1 MRRWGYA
8 ITCVV
13 LGALGCTDPETGSPE
28 PTDVLETFKR
38 DTAARIASAL
48 ADDATR
54 ERLVAELRR
63 DGSVPLSAHPEL
75 AASAMSLAGRE
86 AVPEIW
92 LREPDGGAADVS
104 DLLVAY
110 SPAGD
115 ESAWTEIPAFALDGR
130 RVTLDAA
137 TAPSVAVVV
146 VETHGR
152 LAMRE
157 GVADA
162 NLALQR
168 AGLQRTREVAAAAAA
183 GKWTIRLDRI
193 VLQNDQEPWISGAAE
208 VYAIASG
215 VVGDNAPE
223 LRIVEL
229 PYLDNDGTTYLPN
242 QIIVDWSQYGYQAV
256 NVQLFEHDD
265 STSYQELV
273 IALVS
278 AVGAIGDLAGYP
290 AVHAV
295 AEIANRII
303 SAMPAHW
310 FSNDDDY
317 VDSFYTLEKNR
328 SYPSHVGV
336 SRNATVTLS
345 PYYLAPN

>member
-1 MRRWGYA
+1 MRRWRYA
-8 ITCVV
+8 ITGIVM
-13 LGALGCTDPETGSPE
+13 GALGCTELETTSPE

-38 DTAARIASAL
+38 DTAAAIASAL
-48 ADDATR
+48 ADDGTR

-63 DGSVPLSAHPEL
+63 DGAVPLSAHPEL
-75 AASAMSLAGRE
+75 VTSTVSLAGRG

-92 LREPDGGAADVS
+92 LRDPDGGAASTS
-104 DLLVAY
+104 DLVVAY

-115 ESAWTEIPAFALDGR
+115 ESTWTAIPAFALDGR
-130 RVTLDAA
+130 RVTLDAT
-137 TAPSVAVVV
+137 TAPSVAVIV

-157 GVADA
+157 GIAEA
-162 NLALQR
+162 NLALQQ
-168 AGLQRTREVAAAAAA
+168 AGLQRTREIAQAAAT

-193 VLQNDQEPWISGAAE
+193 VLRDDMEPWISGAAE

-215 VVGDNAPE
+215 VVGDNDPE

-229 PYLDNDGTTYLPN
+229 PYLDHDGTTYLPN

-295 AEIANRII
+295 AEIANRILA
-303 SAMPAHW
+303 AMPASW

-328 SYPSHVGV
+328 SYPGHGGV